1 MPTIFSAAPCAST
14 VSSAAAAIERDVA
27 RPLGL
32 SITDAA
38 LGIIKVVDAGM
49 AAAIRLATVERGRDP
64 RHFTLVAF
72 GGAGPMHAAAVARM
86 LGIPRVLVPP
96 SPGVLCALGLLVA
109 DVRTELS
116 RTVLRS
122 TDQTTPAELAAIFAD
137 LEDRAVEWARRG
149 ALPVEKVT
157 LARSIEMRYARQNHE
172 LAIQVGNRATAA
184 VLARRFHQAH
194 RQAFGY
200 ASPDEP
206 TELVTFRV
214 TATLPVARPAIGG
227 SFEPGDPSRG
237 VRAVYFESTKGF
249 VETPVLERRRLAA
262 GRSIDGPAVIEQ
274 IDCTT
279 VVEPGQTAAVDPD
292 GNLVIPSVAIRR
304 RSASSLALT
313 LARSTYRDVTPRAR
327 PSGGALQLDP
337 SRHASRRFSDRL
349 QRSRGMDLMT
359 VEVLQKLLLATAEEM
374 GITLIRAAYSP
385 NIKERRDASCAVFDA
400 EGRVIAQA
408 AHIPMHLSSMVD
420 LPRALAEAYP
430 RRSWRPGDMYVAN
443 DPYTSAG
450 SHLNDIAIIA
460 PVFADRVLIGYV
472 ANTAHHADVGGRVPG
487 SESGDSTSIF
497 QDGLRLP
504 VARLVTRGRIE
515 DGLYRTILMNSRTP
529 RERTGDLRAQIA
541 ANRAGSERLRE
552 ICLQYG
558 ADALARGMAEILD
571 ATERRLRDGIA
582 RMPDGCY
589 EAEGFCD
596 DDGREARPVRIRV
609 AVRIAGERVTL
620 DFTGSEA
627 QVPGAK
633 NVPPVSLLATVYYVL
648 KAVIDPD
655 IPPNGGYY
663 RAIEVVAPEG
673 TVLNPRP
680 PAAVAARFTTC
691 QTVADVV
698 LSAFSQVVPERVV
711 AHCHGGTL
719 AIYSGTDPRR
729 GEFFVD
735 YEVYAGGSGARATK
749 DGIDGIANHTTNTSN
764 LPIEALESEFPI
776 LVERYAFVP
785 DTGGPG
791 RYRGGLSVVREVRG
805 LHGDLTVGGWG
816 CNQREAPRGLG
827 GGGDGVPGAFEI
839 AGADGTVR
847 ETARSTVP
855 GLLLRA
861 GEALQVRTS
870 GGGGSGDP
878 LDRDPGLVLND
889 VRLDKITTAHA
900 EAAYGVVLRSGE
912 VDDEATRRLRADRRA
927 RRESGV

>member
-1 MPTIFSAAPCAST
+1 
-14 VSSAAAAIERDVA
+14 
-27 RPLGL
+27 
-32 SITDAA
+32 
-38 LGIIKVVDAGM
+38 
-49 AAAIRLATVERGRDP
+49 
-64 RHFTLVAF
+64 
-72 GGAGPMHAAAVARM
+72 
-86 LGIPRVLVPP
+86 
-96 SPGVLCALGLLVA
+96 
-109 DVRTELS
+109 
-116 RTVLRS
+116 
-122 TDQTTPAELAAIFAD
+122 
-137 LEDRAVEWARRG
+137 
-149 ALPVEKVT
+149 
-157 LARSIEMRYARQNHE
+157 
-172 LAIQVGNRATAA
+172 
-184 VLARRFHQAH
+184 
-194 RQAFGY
+194 
-200 ASPDEP
+200 
-206 TELVTFRV
+206 
-214 TATLPVARPAIGG
+214 
-227 SFEPGDPSRG
+227 
-237 VRAVYFESTKGF
+237 
-249 VETPVLERRRLAA
+249 
-262 GRSIDGPAVIEQ
+262 
-274 IDCTT
+274 
-279 VVEPGQTAAVDPD
+279 
-292 GNLVIPSVAIRR
+292 
-304 RSASSLALT
+304 
-313 LARSTYRDVTPRAR
+313 
-327 PSGGALQLDP
+327 
-337 SRHASRRFSDRL
+337 
-349 QRSRGMDLMT
+349 MDLVT

-420 LPRALAEAYP
+420 LPRALTAAYM

-450 SHLNDIAIIA
+450 SHLNDIAIVA
-460 PVFADRVLIGYV
+460 PVFADGALIGFV

-504 VARLVTRGRIE
+504 VARLVTRGRLE

-541 ANRAGSERLRE
+541 ANRAGSERLTE
-552 ICLQYG
+552 ICFQYG

-609 AVRIAGERVTL
+609 AVRIVGDRVTL
-620 DFTGSEA
+620 DFTGTEA

-663 RAIEVVAPEG
+663 RAIEVVAPAG
-673 TVLNPRP
+673 TGADALP
-680 PAAVAARFTTC
+680 PAAVAARLTTG

-698 LSAFSQVVPERVV
+698 LSAFAQIVPERVV

-785 DTGGPG
+785 DSGGPG

-816 CNQREAPRGLG
+816 CNQRQAPRGLAG
-827 GGGDGVPGAFEI
+827 GSDGVPGAFEV
-839 AGADGTVR
+839 AGANGAIR

-855 GLLLRA
+855 GLSLRA
-861 GEALQVRTS
+861 GETLRVRTS
-870 GGGGSGDP
+870 GGGGCGDP
-878 LDRDPGLVLND
+878 FERDPELVLSD
-889 VRLDKITTAHA
+889 VRLGKITAAHA
-900 EAAYGVVLRSGE
+900 EAAYGVVLHGG
-912 VDDEATRRLRADRRA
+912 DLDLEATRRVRAERSAIR
-927 RRESGV
+927 

>member
-1 MPTIFSAAPCAST
+1 
-14 VSSAAAAIERDVA
+14 
-27 RPLGL
+27 
-32 SITDAA
+32 
-38 LGIIKVVDAGM
+38 
-49 AAAIRLATVERGRDP
+49 
-64 RHFTLVAF
+64 
-72 GGAGPMHAAAVARM
+72 
-86 LGIPRVLVPP
+86 
-96 SPGVLCALGLLVA
+96 
-109 DVRTELS
+109 
-116 RTVLRS
+116 
-122 TDQTTPAELAAIFAD
+122 
-137 LEDRAVEWARRG
+137 
-149 ALPVEKVT
+149 
-157 LARSIEMRYARQNHE
+157 
-172 LAIQVGNRATAA
+172 
-184 VLARRFHQAH
+184 
-194 RQAFGY
+194 
-200 ASPDEP
+200 
-206 TELVTFRV
+206 
-214 TATLPVARPAIGG
+214 
-227 SFEPGDPSRG
+227 
-237 VRAVYFESTKGF
+237 
-249 VETPVLERRRLAA
+249 
-262 GRSIDGPAVIEQ
+262 
-274 IDCTT
+274 
-279 VVEPGQTAAVDPD
+279 
-292 GNLVIPSVAIRR
+292 
-304 RSASSLALT
+304 
-313 LARSTYRDVTPRAR
+313 
-327 PSGGALQLDP
+327 
-337 SRHASRRFSDRL
+337 
-349 QRSRGMDLMT
+349 MDLMT

-430 RRSWRPGDMYVAN
+430 RRSWRPGDMFVAN

-460 PVFADRVLIGYV
+460 PAFADGALIGFV

-541 ANRAGSERLRE
+541 ANRAGSERLGE
-552 ICLQYG
+552 ICSRYG
-558 ADALARGMAEILD
+558 ADVLARGMAEILD

-596 DDGREARPVRIRV
+596 DDGRVARPVRIRV
-609 AVRIAGERVTL
+609 AVRIAGDHVTL
-620 DFTGSEA
+620 DFTGTEA

-663 RAIEVVAPEG
+663 RAIEVVAPPG
-673 TVLNPRP
+673 TVLNPLP

-698 LSAFSQVVPERVV
+698 LSAFAQVVPERVV

-785 DTGGPG
+785 DSGGAG

-805 LHGDLTVGGWG
+805 LHGELTVGGWG

-827 GGGDGVPGAFEI
+827 GGEDGVPGAFEI

-861 GEALQVRTS
+861 GDTLRVRTS
-870 GGGGSGDP
+870 GGGGCGDP
-878 LDRDPGLVLND
+878 LERSPMLVLND
-889 VRLDKITTAHA
+889 VHLDKISAAHA
-900 EAAYGVVLRSGE
+900 EAAYGVVVRAGE
-912 VDDEATRRLRADRRA
+912 VDLEATRRVRAERRHSRA
-927 RRESGV
+927 VLAPADNRLKESRS

>member
-1 MPTIFSAAPCAST
+1 
-14 VSSAAAAIERDVA
+14 
-27 RPLGL
+27 
-32 SITDAA
+32 
-38 LGIIKVVDAGM
+38 VD
-49 AAAIRLATVERGRDP
+49 
-64 RHFTLVAF
+64 LV
-72 GGAGPMHAAAVARM
+72 
-86 LGIPRVLVPP
+86 
-96 SPGVLCALGLLVA
+96 
-109 DVRTELS
+109 
-116 RTVLRS
+116 
-122 TDQTTPAELAAIFAD
+122 
-137 LEDRAVEWARRG
+137 
-149 ALPVEKVT
+149 
-157 LARSIEMRYARQNHE
+157 
-172 LAIQVGNRATAA
+172 
-184 VLARRFHQAH
+184 
-194 RQAFGY
+194 
-200 ASPDEP
+200 
-206 TELVTFRV
+206 
-214 TATLPVARPAIGG
+214 
-227 SFEPGDPSRG
+227 
-237 VRAVYFESTKGF
+237 
-249 VETPVLERRRLAA
+249 
-262 GRSIDGPAVIEQ
+262 
-274 IDCTT
+274 
-279 VVEPGQTAAVDPD
+279 
-292 GNLVIPSVAIRR
+292 
-304 RSASSLALT
+304 
-313 LARSTYRDVTPRAR
+313 
-327 PSGGALQLDP
+327 
-337 SRHASRRFSDRL
+337 
-349 QRSRGMDLMT
+349 T
-359 VEVLQKLLLATAEEM
+359 VEVLQKLLLAAAEEM

-408 AHIPMHLSSMVD
+408 EHIPMHLSSMVE
-420 LPRALAEAYP
+420 LPRVLLEAYP
-430 RRSWRPGDMYVAN
+430 RRTWRPGDMFVAN

-460 PVFADRVLIGYV
+460 PVFSDGALIGFA

-515 DGLYRTILMNSRTP
+515 DGLFRTILMNSRTP
-529 RERTGDLRAQIA
+529 HERIGDLRAQIA
-541 ANRAGSERLRE
+541 ANRAGTDRLRE
-552 ICLQYG
+552 ICQQYG
-558 ADALARGMAEILD
+558 VDILRRGMTEILD

-609 AVRIAGERVTL
+609 AVRIAGDRVTL

-663 RAIEVVAPEG
+663 RAIEVVAPPG
-673 TVLNPRP
+673 TVLNPLP

-698 LSAFSQVVPERVV
+698 LSAFAQVVPERVV

-719 AIYSGTDPRR
+719 AIYSGSDPRR

-785 DTGGPG
+785 DSGGAV
-791 RYRGGLSVVREVRG
+791 RFRGGLAVVREVRG
-805 LHGDLTVGGWG
+805 LHGDLVVGGWG
-816 CNQREAPRGLG
+816 CNHREAPRGLG

-839 AGADGTVR
+839 AGVDGAVR

-855 GLLLRA
+855 GLHLRA
-861 GEALQVRTS
+861 GETLRVRTS
-870 GGGGSGDP
+870 GGGGRGDP
-878 LDRDPGLVLND
+878 LDRDPALVLRD
-889 VRLDKITTAHA
+889 IRLDKISPAHA
-900 EAAYGVVLRSGE
+900 ESAYGVVVRAGE
-912 VDDEATRRLRADRRA
+912 VDVEATRRVRSERRA
-927 RRESGV
+927 VEVRASAARSRSTRA

>member
-1 MPTIFSAAPCAST
+1 
-14 VSSAAAAIERDVA
+14 
-27 RPLGL
+27 
-32 SITDAA
+32 
-38 LGIIKVVDAGM
+38 
-49 AAAIRLATVERGRDP
+49 
-64 RHFTLVAF
+64 
-72 GGAGPMHAAAVARM
+72 
-86 LGIPRVLVPP
+86 
-96 SPGVLCALGLLVA
+96 
-109 DVRTELS
+109 
-116 RTVLRS
+116 
-122 TDQTTPAELAAIFAD
+122 
-137 LEDRAVEWARRG
+137 
-149 ALPVEKVT
+149 
-157 LARSIEMRYARQNHE
+157 
-172 LAIQVGNRATAA
+172 
-184 VLARRFHQAH
+184 
-194 RQAFGY
+194 
-200 ASPDEP
+200 
-206 TELVTFRV
+206 
-214 TATLPVARPAIGG
+214 
-227 SFEPGDPSRG
+227 
-237 VRAVYFESTKGF
+237 
-249 VETPVLERRRLAA
+249 
-262 GRSIDGPAVIEQ
+262 
-274 IDCTT
+274 
-279 VVEPGQTAAVDPD
+279 
-292 GNLVIPSVAIRR
+292 
-304 RSASSLALT
+304 
-313 LARSTYRDVTPRAR
+313 
-327 PSGGALQLDP
+327 
-337 SRHASRRFSDRL
+337 
-349 QRSRGMDLMT
+349 MDLVT

-420 LPRALAEAYP
+420 LPRVLVEAYP
-430 RRSWRPGDMYVAN
+430 RRSWRPGDMFVAN

-460 PVFADRVLIGYV
+460 PVLADGALIGFV

-515 DGLYRTILMNSRTP
+515 DGLFRTILMNSRTP
-529 RERTGDLRAQIA
+529 HERIGDLRAQIA
-541 ANRAGSERLRE
+541 ANRAGGDRLRE
-552 ICLQYG
+552 ICRQHG
-558 ADALARGMAEILD
+558 VDALQRSMTEILD

-596 DDGREARPVRIRV
+596 DDGREGRPVGIRV
-609 AVRIAGERVTL
+609 AVRIAGDRVTL
-620 DFTGSEA
+620 DFTGTDP
-627 QVPGAK
+627 QGPGAK

-655 IPPNGGYY
+655 IPANGGYY
-663 RAIEVVAPEG
+663 RAIEVVAPPG
-673 TVLNPRP
+673 TVLNPLP

-698 LSAFSQVVPERVV
+698 LSALAQAVPERVV

-785 DTGGPG
+785 DSGGAG
-791 RYRGGLSVVREVRG
+791 RFRGGLSVVREVRG
-805 LHGDLTVGGWG
+805 LHGDLVVGGWG

-839 AGADGTVR
+839 VGADGAISQ
-847 ETARSTVP
+847 TARSTVP
-855 GLLLRA
+855 GLQLTAGDTLR
-861 GEALQVRTS
+861 VRTS

-878 LDRDPGLVLND
+878 LDRDPGLVLRD
-889 VRLDKITTAHA
+889 VRLDKVSPAHA
-900 EAAYGVVLRSGE
+900 ETAYGIVVRDGE
-912 VDDEATRRLRADRRA
+912 VDVEATCRLRAARRA
-927 RRESGV
+927 AKES

>member
-1 MPTIFSAAPCAST
+1 
-14 VSSAAAAIERDVA
+14 
-27 RPLGL
+27 
-32 SITDAA
+32 
-38 LGIIKVVDAGM
+38 
-49 AAAIRLATVERGRDP
+49 
-64 RHFTLVAF
+64 
-72 GGAGPMHAAAVARM
+72 
-86 LGIPRVLVPP
+86 
-96 SPGVLCALGLLVA
+96 
-109 DVRTELS
+109 
-116 RTVLRS
+116 
-122 TDQTTPAELAAIFAD
+122 
-137 LEDRAVEWARRG
+137 
-149 ALPVEKVT
+149 
-157 LARSIEMRYARQNHE
+157 
-172 LAIQVGNRATAA
+172 
-184 VLARRFHQAH
+184 
-194 RQAFGY
+194 
-200 ASPDEP
+200 
-206 TELVTFRV
+206 
-214 TATLPVARPAIGG
+214 
-227 SFEPGDPSRG
+227 
-237 VRAVYFESTKGF
+237 
-249 VETPVLERRRLAA
+249 
-262 GRSIDGPAVIEQ
+262 
-274 IDCTT
+274 
-279 VVEPGQTAAVDPD
+279 
-292 GNLVIPSVAIRR
+292 
-304 RSASSLALT
+304 
-313 LARSTYRDVTPRAR
+313 
-327 PSGGALQLDP
+327 
-337 SRHASRRFSDRL
+337 
-349 QRSRGMDLMT
+349 MDLMA
-359 VEVLQKLLLATAEEM
+359 VEVLQRLLLASAEEM

-420 LPRALAEAYP
+420 LPRALGEAYP
-430 RRSWRPGDMYVAN
+430 RRSWRPGDMFVAN

-460 PVFADRVLIGYV
+460 PVFADGLLIGFV

-552 ICLQYG
+552 ICRQHG
-558 ADALARGMAEILD
+558 ADTLARGMNEILD

-609 AVRIAGERVTL
+609 AVRIAGNQVTL

-663 RAIEVVAPEG
+663 RAIEVVAPPG
-673 TVLNPRP
+673 TVLNPLP

-698 LSAFSQVVPERVV
+698 LGAFARVVPERVV

-719 AIYSGTDPRR
+719 AIYSGADPRR

-785 DTGGPG
+785 DSGGPG
-791 RYRGGLSVVREVRG
+791 RYRGGLAVVREVRG

-827 GGGDGVPGAFEI
+827 GGGHGVPGAFEI
-839 AGADGTVR
+839 AGADGAVR
-847 ETARSTVP
+847 ETARSTIP
-855 GLLLRA
+855 GLSLRA
-861 GEALQVRTS
+861 GETLRVRTS
-870 GGGGSGDP
+870 GGGGYGDP
-878 LDRDPGLVLND
+878 LERDPALVLND
-889 VRLDKITTAHA
+889 VRLGKVSPAHA
-900 EAAYGVVLRSGE
+900 EAAYGVVLHGGQM
-912 VDDEATRRLRADRRA
+912 DLEATRRARAA
-927 RRESGV
+927 RSDMDSPLGAVAPPLVPGTAT

>member
-1 MPTIFSAAPCAST
+1 
-14 VSSAAAAIERDVA
+14 
-27 RPLGL
+27 
-32 SITDAA
+32 
-38 LGIIKVVDAGM
+38 
-49 AAAIRLATVERGRDP
+49 
-64 RHFTLVAF
+64 
-72 GGAGPMHAAAVARM
+72 
-86 LGIPRVLVPP
+86 
-96 SPGVLCALGLLVA
+96 
-109 DVRTELS
+109 
-116 RTVLRS
+116 
-122 TDQTTPAELAAIFAD
+122 
-137 LEDRAVEWARRG
+137 
-149 ALPVEKVT
+149 
-157 LARSIEMRYARQNHE
+157 
-172 LAIQVGNRATAA
+172 
-184 VLARRFHQAH
+184 
-194 RQAFGY
+194 
-200 ASPDEP
+200 
-206 TELVTFRV
+206 
-214 TATLPVARPAIGG
+214 
-227 SFEPGDPSRG
+227 
-237 VRAVYFESTKGF
+237 
-249 VETPVLERRRLAA
+249 
-262 GRSIDGPAVIEQ
+262 
-274 IDCTT
+274 
-279 VVEPGQTAAVDPD
+279 
-292 GNLVIPSVAIRR
+292 
-304 RSASSLALT
+304 
-313 LARSTYRDVTPRAR
+313 
-327 PSGGALQLDP
+327 
-337 SRHASRRFSDRL
+337 
-349 QRSRGMDLMT
+349 MDLVT

-420 LPRALAEAYP
+420 LPRVLIEAYP
-430 RRSWRPGDMYVAN
+430 RRSWRSGDMFVAN

-460 PVFADRVLIGYV
+460 PVFADGEVIGFV

-515 DGLYRTILMNSRTP
+515 DGLFRTILLNSRTP
-529 RERTGDLRAQIA
+529 HERIGDLRAQIA

-552 ICLQYG
+552 ICRQYG
-558 ADALARGMAEILD
+558 VDVLQQSMTEILD

-609 AVRIAGERVTL
+609 AVRIAGDRVTL
-620 DFTGSEA
+620 DFTGTEA

-663 RAIEVVAPEG
+663 RAIEVVAPPG
-673 TVLNPRP
+673 TVLNPLP

-698 LSAFSQVVPERVV
+698 LSAFAQVVPERVV

-785 DTGGPG
+785 DSGGPG
-791 RYRGGLSVVREVRG
+791 RFRGGLSVEREVRG
-805 LHGDLTVGGWG
+805 LHGDLVVGGWG
-816 CNQREAPRGLG
+816 CNQREAPRGLA

-839 AGADGTVR
+839 KGADGAIR

-855 GLLLRA
+855 GLQLRA
-861 GEALQVRTS
+861 GETLRVRTS

-878 LDRDPGLVLND
+878 LDRDPALVLRD
-889 VRLDKITTAHA
+889 VRLEKVSAAHA
-900 EAAYGVVLRSGE
+900 ESTYGVVVRGGK
-912 VDDEATRRLRADRRA
+912 VDVEATRRLRADWYVERRGA
-927 RRESGV
+927 WGVRG

>member
-1 MPTIFSAAPCAST
+1 
-14 VSSAAAAIERDVA
+14 
-27 RPLGL
+27 
-32 SITDAA
+32 
-38 LGIIKVVDAGM
+38 
-49 AAAIRLATVERGRDP
+49 
-64 RHFTLVAF
+64 
-72 GGAGPMHAAAVARM
+72 
-86 LGIPRVLVPP
+86 
-96 SPGVLCALGLLVA
+96 
-109 DVRTELS
+109 
-116 RTVLRS
+116 
-122 TDQTTPAELAAIFAD
+122 
-137 LEDRAVEWARRG
+137 
-149 ALPVEKVT
+149 
-157 LARSIEMRYARQNHE
+157 
-172 LAIQVGNRATAA
+172 
-184 VLARRFHQAH
+184 
-194 RQAFGY
+194 
-200 ASPDEP
+200 
-206 TELVTFRV
+206 
-214 TATLPVARPAIGG
+214 
-227 SFEPGDPSRG
+227 
-237 VRAVYFESTKGF
+237 
-249 VETPVLERRRLAA
+249 
-262 GRSIDGPAVIEQ
+262 
-274 IDCTT
+274 
-279 VVEPGQTAAVDPD
+279 
-292 GNLVIPSVAIRR
+292 
-304 RSASSLALT
+304 
-313 LARSTYRDVTPRAR
+313 
-327 PSGGALQLDP
+327 
-337 SRHASRRFSDRL
+337 
-349 QRSRGMDLMT
+349 MDLVT

-420 LPRALAEAYP
+420 LPRVLLAAYP
-430 RRSWRPGDMYVAN
+430 RRSWRPGDMFVAN

-460 PVFADRVLIGYV
+460 PVFAGRDVIGFV

-515 DGLYRTILMNSRTP
+515 DGLFRTILMNSRTP
-529 RERTGDLRAQIA
+529 HERVGDLRAQIA

-552 ICLQYG
+552 ICAQHGLDVLQ
-558 ADALARGMAEILD
+558 RSMAEILD

-582 RMPDGCY
+582 RIPDGCY

-609 AVRIAGERVTL
+609 AVRITGDRVTL
-620 DFTGSEA
+620 DFTGTEP

-663 RAIEVVAPEG
+663 RAIDVVAPPG
-673 TVLNPRP
+673 TVLNPLP

-698 LSAFSQVVPERVV
+698 LTALGQAVPERVV

-719 AIYSGTDPRR
+719 AIYSGADPRR

-785 DTGGPG
+785 DSGGPG
-791 RYRGGLSVVREVRG
+791 RFRGGLSVVREVRG
-805 LHGDLTVGGWG
+805 LHGDLVVGGWG

-839 AGADGTVR
+839 AAADGAVR

-855 GLLLRA
+855 GLQLRA
-861 GEALQVRTS
+861 GETLRVRTS
-870 GGGGSGDP
+870 GGGGAGDP
-878 LDRDPGLVLND
+878 LDRDPARVLHD
-889 VRLDKITTAHA
+889 VHLDKVSIEHA
-900 EAAYGVVLRSGE
+900 KAGYGVVVEHDVVNLAASEQLRS
-912 VDDEATRRLRADRRA
+912 DMRNA
-927 RRESGV
+927 RQQKR